1 MPRLAVMPGSA
12 PLAEAAGVCCAL
24 SPEVTVFAPGPWFPA
39 GITARS
45 CCSFNFLAIRDGR
58 RHDGE
63 WSLISARG
71 AEAIKNKDDEFAA
84 KMLPVADAIW
94 ARGLTTLL
102 RSKTSRGADEWT
114 PTAVRNLLL
123 HRPTKGPVP

>member
-1 MPRLAVMPGSA
+1 M
-12 PLAEAAGVCCAL
+12 
-24 SPEVTVFAPGPWFPA
+24 
-39 GITARS
+39 ARG
-45 CCSFNFLAIRDGR
+45 DGR
-58 RHDGE
+58 RNDGE

-71 AEAIKNKDDEFAA
+71 VEAIKNKDDEFAA
-84 KMLPVADAIW
+84 KMLPVADAIR

-123 HRPTKGPVP
+123 RRPTKGPVQYAAMAALVEGAVDMAVVGRVSDFLYDRLQRVRGSHTPP